1 MFRVVFILYCFEAGT
16 MLLFL
21 PWHTVW
27 DQLLLHLS
35 SSEGLGRLF
44 AHPLLRGAISGFGL
58 VHLVW
63 GAHDLE
69 VLLLRPRTPSPS
81 AATSSPDSA
90 DIAEERADV

>member
-27 DQLLLHLS
+27 DQLLLHLG
-35 SSEGLGRLF
+35 SSEGLGQLF
-44 AHPLLRGAISGFGL
+44 AHPLFRGAVSGFGL
-58 VHLVW
+58 IHLVW

-69 VLLLRPRTPSPS
+69 VLLLRPKPPSPS
-81 AATSSPDSA
+81 LPPDS
-90 DIAEERADV
+90 DERADV

>member
-21 PWHTVW
+21 PWHAVW
-27 DQLLLHLS
+27 DQLLLRVT
-35 SSEGLGRLF
+35 SESLRQLF
-44 AHPLLRGAISGFGL
+44 IHPVFRGAVSGFGL

-69 VLLLRPRTPSPS
+69 VLLLRPRTPASP
-81 AATSSPDSA
+81 ASPDPT
-90 DIAEERADV
+90 EERSETDV